1 MDYTPG
7 IFVTKLSEWSNNT
20 SWARITIAGS
30 LALYLTMYSPLQM
43 AADLPE
49 NYEKFDDAFQFIR
62 DVACDWDDSKY
73 LEAEPGDY
81 ITVARKAKGTDNWFY
96 DCTIYADAKDAHYET
111 NPQAYTITKKVV
123 TAKDVLKLTEAPGGG
138 FAISLIAQ

>member
-1 MDYTPG
+1 
-7 IFVTKLSEWSNNT
+7 
-20 SWARITIAGS
+20 
-30 LALYLTMYSPLQM
+30 M

-81 ITVARKAKGTDNWFY
+81 ITVARKAKGTDNWFVGGKCDENGHETTLKLNFLDKGRKY
-96 DCTIYADAKDAHYET
+96 DCTIYADANDAHYET

-123 TAKDVLKLTEAPGGG
+123 TAKDVLKLKEAPGGG
-138 FAISLIAQ
+138 FAISLIAK

>member
-1 MDYTPG
+1 MGGKCDENGHQT
-7 IFVTKLSEWSNNT
+7 TLKLNFLDK
-20 SWARITIAGS
+20 G
-30 LALYLTMYSPLQM
+30 
-43 AADLPE
+43 
-49 NYEKFDDAFQFIR
+49 
-62 DVACDWDDSKY
+62 
-73 LEAEPGDY
+73 
-81 ITVARKAKGTDNWFY
+81 RKY